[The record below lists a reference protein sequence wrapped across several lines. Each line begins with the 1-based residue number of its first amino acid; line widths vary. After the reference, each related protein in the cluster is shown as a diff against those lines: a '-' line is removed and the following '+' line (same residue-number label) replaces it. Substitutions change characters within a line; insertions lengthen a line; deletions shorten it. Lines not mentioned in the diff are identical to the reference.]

1 MSLHYVIDGYNM
13 IRHKAYSPSSKLKDE
28 RQNLLHFI
36 NSDKLCGSSKNKV
49 TVVFDGYPRHETI
62 GAENIDVVFSG
73 EKTADEKIKKL
84 IESCRNPKIVV
95 VVTDDREIKDFAKL
109 HYVKAVGIEEFF
121 IPKSKASSR
130 SARELLKPEL
140 SYSQIHKI
148 NQELKDIWLK

>member
-36 NSDKLCGSSKNKV
+36 SSDRLCGSAKNKV
-49 TVVFDGYPRHETI
+49 TVVFDGYPRQENI
-62 GAENIDVVFSG
+62 EAENIEVVFSG

-84 IESCRNPKIVV
+84 IESCHNPKIVIV
-95 VVTDDREIKDFAKL
+95 VSDDREIKDFAKL
-109 HYVKAVGIEEFF
+109 HSVKAVGIEEFF
-121 IPKSKASSR
+121 IPKSKSLR
-130 SARELLKPEL
+130 MSARESLKPEL

-148 NQELKDIWLK
+148 NQELKNIWLK